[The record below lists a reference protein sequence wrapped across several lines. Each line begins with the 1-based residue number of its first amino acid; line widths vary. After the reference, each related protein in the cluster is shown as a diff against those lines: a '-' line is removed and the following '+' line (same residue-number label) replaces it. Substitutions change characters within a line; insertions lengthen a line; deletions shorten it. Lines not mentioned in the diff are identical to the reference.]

1 MHIME
6 IKQLLK
12 KAFKSG
18 TKWGD
23 YTSDKNFNDF
33 MDEHK
38 ESLLLYSVINWVA
51 VFDKTPPE
59 NETVLAHNGH
69 RIIET
74 SWQDFTGQDE
84 QWFKNTFLYWTKT
97 FKPPSLPY

>member
-38 ESLLLYSVINWVA
+38 ESLLLYSVINWV
-51 VFDKTPPE
+51 
-59 NETVLAHNGH
+59 L
-69 RIIET
+69 
-74 SWQDFTGQDE
+74 
-84 QWFKNTFLYWTKT
+84 FLIKHLQKMKQY
-97 FKPPSLPY
+97 